1 MANLDTPFG
10 FKPIK
15 HLNGS
20 PWNGQANV
28 YYIPSTDATAVF
40 VGDAVKSAGSADATG
55 KYPTVTQAT
64 AGAAVRGVVVGFGD
78 NPYVMTHPDNPNRD
92 YRPAST
98 AMYVFVVD
106 DPQVIFEV
114 QEDSDANSITAAM
127 VGLSTNFVV
136 GSGSTSTGKSAM
148 ELDSSD
154 TATDTTGN
162 CRILRL
168 VDREDN
174 ELGNYAKWEVLFGE
188 HELGL
193 TISTDV

>member
-1 MANLDTPFG
+1 MVNLDTPFG
-10 FKPIK
+10 FKPVK
-15 HLNGS
+15 HLNGT
-20 PWNGQANV
+20 PWNGKTNV
-28 YYIPSTDATAVF
+28 YYIPSTDGTAVF
-40 VGDAVKSAGSADATG
+40 KGDAVKSAGAADATG

-78 NPYVMTHPDNPNRD
+78 NPYVMTHPDTPNRD

-114 QEDSDANSITAAM
+114 QEDSDSNSISAAM

-136 GSGSTSTGKSAM
+136 GTGSTVTGKSAM